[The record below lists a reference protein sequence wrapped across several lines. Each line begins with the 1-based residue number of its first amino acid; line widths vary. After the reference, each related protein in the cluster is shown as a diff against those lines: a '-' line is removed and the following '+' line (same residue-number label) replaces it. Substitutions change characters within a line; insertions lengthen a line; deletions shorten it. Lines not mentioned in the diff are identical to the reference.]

1 MRLGRLHENLS
12 MGNRL
17 GAPQLILAMALRV
30 RGNSYFPFHAL
41 EADIIR
47 RWTRRGRG
55 WFCRSARTGVLRLP
69 AIFLLRTHPW
79 KLRHYPKTDIID
91 ISRRCGLNNLR
102 GCKVGLQVR
111 LPLIF
116 NSLSFQRSLMSAPS
130 RRPEIRRR
138 RTRNEKIA
146 KLRKRLS
153 AAQSD
158 ADKTRITAKLHRMS
172 IGSPGE
178 PLLK

>member
-1 MRLGRLHENLS
+1 MELRNASRYPVSCEALS
-12 MGNRL
+12 STREDH
-17 GAPQLILAMALRV
+17 A
-30 RGNSYFPFHAL
+30 FP
-41 EADIIR
+41 
-47 RWTRRGRG
+47 
-55 WFCRSARTGVLRLP
+55 V
-69 AIFLLRTHPW
+69 
-79 KLRHYPKTDIID
+79 DIID
-91 ISRRCGLNNLR
+91 SSRGFRFNNLR
-102 GCKVGLQVR
+102 GCYATRRIR
-111 LPLIF
+111 LTGPAATNF